1 MLYASDLL
9 YITATFS
16 ARTAVLCL
24 IHALSPEY
32 WHTLFTRC
40 CIALSILVSV
50 AGVLMIAFGCNA
62 KAPWSQIVN
71 ECGSIVSHFLFR
83 CKGNLHVADCMD
95 ISTNVGSLSPCL
107 KLPWNWPSSASPYG
121 CSSTYKGDGVANS
134 KPQWSLHYDCRMSH
148 CPPSGTL
155 LSLHV
160 TSQHHDHRNLQ
171 TPLPA
176 RLSLIHGPL
185 PRPCAP
191 DSMDTG
197 RASVQL
203 RDGNHTLSHALF
215 DETEHRPWSALTRGL
230 CQGDDEARVER
241 ELCAAVI
248 EAVAVAK
255 SQHGK
260 CTADMRH
267 LNHVS

>member
-1 MLYASDLL
+1 MA
-9 YITATFS
+9 
-16 ARTAVLCL
+16 
-24 IHALSPEY
+24 
-32 WHTLFTRC
+32 
-40 CIALSILVSV
+40 
-50 AGVLMIAFGCNA
+50 
-62 KAPWSQIVN
+62 
-71 ECGSIVSHFLFR
+71 
-83 CKGNLHVADCMD
+83 
-95 ISTNVGSLSPCL
+95 ISTNVGSQSPRL
-107 KLPWNWPSSASPYG
+107 VLPWNWPSSASPYE
-121 CSSTYKGDGVANS
+121 CSSACKGDGVASS

-148 CPPSGTL
+148 CSSSGTL

-160 TSQHHDHRNLQ
+160 TSQYHHHRNLQ

-176 RLSLIHGPL
+176 RLSLIYGPL
-185 PRPCAP
+185 PRPHTP
-191 DSMDTG
+191 DSVDTG

-203 RDGNHTLSHALF
+203 RDSNHTISHALF
-215 DETEHRPWSALTRGL
+215 DETQHRAWSALTRGL

-241 ELCAAVI
+241 ELCAAVV